1 MKPINHISAFLV
13 VAAGLFAACSRHEA
27 DEPPVPQPDM
37 IELSDGDT
45 IMDFTA
51 RGGTW
56 QIDFTAS
63 REWTATK
70 VVSLIAGWYYFT
82 PKQGEAGTGK
92 VTISVFPNTTD
103 EPRSAQ
109 IRIAAGK
116 AEQIVTITQEAG
128 NIELTPEEEIR
139 THRNKH

>member
-1 MKPINHISAFLV
+1 MKLINHISAFLV

-103 EPRSAQ
+103 EPRSTQ
-109 IRIAAGK
+109 IRITAG
-116 AEQIVTITQEAG
+116 
-128 NIELTPEEEIR
+128 R
-139 THRNKH
+139 RNRQWP